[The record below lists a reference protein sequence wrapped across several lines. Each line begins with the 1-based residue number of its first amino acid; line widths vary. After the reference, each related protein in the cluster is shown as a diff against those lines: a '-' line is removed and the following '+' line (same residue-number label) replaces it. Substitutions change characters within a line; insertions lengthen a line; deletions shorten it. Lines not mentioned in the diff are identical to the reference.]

1 VAGEL
6 AHLLRKQQMDAFT
19 AQEASGMGPLTSMN
33 HIELRHWMSE
43 ACMVVQAAAACGP
56 RAHSSVNPGSRAR
69 MCCRSW
75 CESTRLSSGHL
86 RRCSNHVAC

>member
-1 VAGEL
+1 VSINVAGEL

-43 ACMVVQAAAACGP
+43 ACMVVQAAATASLRSACAQFSQSGEQGTHVLP
-56 RAHSSVNPGSRAR
+56 FLVRVHTSQQRSSA
-69 MCCRSW
+69 
-75 CESTRLSSGHL
+75 
-86 RRCSNHVAC
+86 